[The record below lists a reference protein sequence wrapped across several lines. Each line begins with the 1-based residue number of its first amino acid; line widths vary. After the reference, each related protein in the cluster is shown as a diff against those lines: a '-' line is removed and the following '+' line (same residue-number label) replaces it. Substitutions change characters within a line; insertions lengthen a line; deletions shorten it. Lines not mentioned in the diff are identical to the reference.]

1 MNTSTYSPR
10 RLAMDSLVAIEEAGK
25 YANLEIDAV
34 LRRYP
39 LSPADSA
46 LYTRLV
52 YGVTEKRITLDFV
65 IDSYARETKA
75 ASLDPYVRTALR
87 LGLYQLAFC
96 DRIPAHAAV
105 SETVELAARAKKGFV
120 NAVLR
125 SFLRDNCV
133 IHYPDPAADPVFYAS
148 VRYSLPCDLIR
159 VFADSY
165 GMETAE
171 AIAAYTEASPA
182 ISLRCNTLRLTEAVL
197 AHRVGGKPLSLPGM
211 VEVSAIDDTVRTSL
225 ADGDCF
231 VEDPA
236 SRLCTCV
243 VGARPGEKI
252 ADTCA
257 CPGGKSFSMA
267 LDMAD
272 NGELYAFDLHE
283 NKLSLVTR
291 TAAKM
296 GLSCIRTEKR
306 DAREPARALIGNMDR
321 VLCDAPCSGLGVL
334 AKKPDIRY
342 KSMDGIERLPE
353 IQRAVLDGASRYVKP
368 GGVLVYST
376 CTLRRAENEDVVAD
390 FIENHGNFTLEPFA
404 LGDYRTDSGMLT
416 LFPHI
421 HHTDG
426 FFIAKLRRDARMR

>member
-1 MNTSTYSPR
+1 MNMSTTSPR
-10 RLAMDSLVAIEEAGK
+10 RLALHSLVAIEEAGK
-25 YANLEIDAV
+25 YANLEIDTV
-34 LRRYP
+34 LHRHAMP
-39 LSPADSA
+39 SADSA

-65 IDSYARETKA
+65 IDTYAKETKA
-75 ASLDPYVRTALR
+75 AEMDPYIRTALR

-105 SETVELAARAKKGFV
+105 SETVELTPHAKKGFV
-120 NAVLR
+120 NAILR
-125 SFLRDNCV
+125 SFLRDNGV
-133 IHYPDPAADPVFYAS
+133 IRYPDPAADPIFAAS
-148 VRYSLPCDLIR
+148 IRYSLPCALIR
-159 VFADSY
+159 LFADSY

-171 AIAAYTEASPA
+171 KIAAYTETSPA
-182 ISLRCNTLRLTEAVL
+182 VSLRCNTMRLTETEL
-197 AHRVGGKPLSLPGM
+197 ADRVGGKQLALPGM
-211 VEVSAIDDTVRTSL
+211 VEVSAVDDAVRACLT
-225 ADGDCF
+225 DGDCF

-243 VGARPGEKI
+243 VGAHPGETV

-272 NGELYAFDLHE
+272 DGKLYAFDLHE

-296 GLSCIRTEKR
+296 GLTCIHTEKR
-306 DAREPARALIGNMDR
+306 DAREPAHSLLGNADR

-334 AKKPDIRY
+334 SKKPDIRY
-342 KSMDGIERLPE
+342 KSIAGIERLPE
-353 IQRAVLDGASRYVKP
+353 VQRAVLDGASRYVKP

-376 CTLRRAENEDVVAD
+376 CTLHRAENEDVVAD
-390 FIENHGNFTLEPFA
+390 FLESHGDFSLEPFTV
-404 LGDYRTDSGMLT
+404 GTYHTESGMLT
-416 LFPHI
+416 LFPHL

-426 FFIAKLRRDARMR
+426 FFIARFRRDTRMR

>member
-10 RLAMDSLVAIEEAGK
+10 RLALDSLVAIEEAGK

-34 LRRYP
+34 LRRHP

-65 IDSYARETKA
+65 IDTYARETKA

-105 SETVELAARAKKGFV
+105 SETVDLAARAKKGFV

-133 IHYPDPAADPVFYAS
+133 IRYPDPAADPVFYAS

-171 AIAAYTEASPA
+171 AIAAYTETSPA
-182 ISLRCNTLRLTEAVL
+182 IALRCNTLRLTEAAL

-211 VEVSAIDDTVRTSL
+211 VEAPAIDDTVRTCL

-257 CPGGKSFSMA
+257 CPGGKSFSIA
-267 LDMAD
+267 LDMVD

-334 AKKPDIRY
+334 AKKPDIR
-342 KSMDGIERLPE
+342 
-353 IQRAVLDGASRYVKP
+353 
-368 GGVLVYST
+368 
-376 CTLRRAENEDVVAD
+376 
-390 FIENHGNFTLEPFA
+390 
-404 LGDYRTDSGMLT
+404 
-416 LFPHI
+416 
-421 HHTDG
+421 
-426 FFIAKLRRDARMR
+426 